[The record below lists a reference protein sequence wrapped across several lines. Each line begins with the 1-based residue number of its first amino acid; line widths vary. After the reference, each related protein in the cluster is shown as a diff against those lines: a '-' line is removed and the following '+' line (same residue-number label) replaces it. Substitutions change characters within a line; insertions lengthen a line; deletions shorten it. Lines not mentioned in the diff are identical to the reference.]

1 MSASRV
7 KFTLP
12 ENEKS
17 KDDIDKIFNGLPPK
31 VDSAKA
37 VEKSCHSNDTIQAQ
51 PYTLHINPGLNNHLS
66 EESWK
71 TLTQAKCVYEDL
83 LSHRC
88 YRLDQRL
95 LERKAYLDE
104 KINDLYRKETK
115 ESEQEAME
123 YAVKC
128 QYQLQMLQEAIV
140 KDLTGMMKDYQG
152 KLDLLTVSLLKA
164 TKGASETD
172 L

>member
-1 MSASRV
+1 MSSTKV

-12 ENEKS
+12 EHEKS
-17 KDDIDKIFNGLPPK
+17 KDDIDKMFNGLPPK
-31 VDSAKA
+31 VENAKPI
-37 VEKSCHSNDTIQAQ
+37 ENGCPSNNTVQSQ

-66 EESWK
+66 SESWK
-71 TLTQAKCVYEDL
+71 TLTQAKTVYEDL

-104 KINDLYRKETK
+104 KINDMYKKGTK
-115 ESEQEAME
+115 GSEQEAME

-164 TKGASETD
+164 TKGVDETD